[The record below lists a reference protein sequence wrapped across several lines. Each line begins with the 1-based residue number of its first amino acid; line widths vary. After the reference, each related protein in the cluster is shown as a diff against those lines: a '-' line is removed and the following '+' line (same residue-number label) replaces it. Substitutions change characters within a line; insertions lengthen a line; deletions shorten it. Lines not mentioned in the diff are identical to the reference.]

1 MKQKTKKFG
10 AATLLLEILMGI
22 ALSTALNGLAIAA
35 DPPASTTP
43 STPAN
48 SIPESFSV
56 KKYLTVS
63 GQNQT
68 YLQSTNPIASFIIQA
83 INFLVLTIGSFSFL
97 ALIIGG
103 FMLMT
108 SHGSENQ
115 RTKGKDVI
123 KYALT
128 GLVVVLMAY
137 FITAFVQS
145 LFYELPGQ

>member
-43 STPAN
+43 STPTN

-103 FMLMT
+103 FILMT